1 MLLVDSTGT
10 IIEAN
15 PAALTLL
22 AYTETTIVGLKVEAL
37 IPGESSNQHPSYRDS
52 FFKNPSKRAMNYG
65 RNLFALSANGNK
77 LAVDIGLSPIKINDT
92 LYVLASL
99 YPSDKRQIT
108 ENALLAS
115 EERFRLARQAAG
127 LGVYD
132 YDLTN
137 GIVHWDE
144 RIQELWGGK
153 PEELTT
159 YQHYKSA
166 LHPEDKALVEATFK
180 HASDPTGNGAY
191 KVEFRIINHDNGI
204 ERWVS
209 TSGQIHFKDNQV
221 ARLLGVVQDIT
232 EHKLFEKKLFIESTE
247 RESIYKQQ
255 IAAHTA
261 SAIAHELNQPLAAIS
276 AYSEVALH
284 ALRNEQANPGQLQRA
299 LEGCVTQAQRAGT
312 SLHELLA
319 FLQEGELITELF
331 NLNEAVLEAINMTK
345 NDGYKEFHPILNLEK
360 NMRLVK
366 ANRVQ
371 IQKVLVNL
379 LRNAVEAMRGSVAST
394 SEITVT
400 VRTNQEVS
408 MGHVTVQ
415 DSGPGIN
422 QEILRRIFQPFF
434 TTKPT
439 GIGMGLAISR
449 ALIEANGGQ
458 LWLEPNTKHG
468 ATFHFTLPFHS

>member
-319 FLQEGELITELF
+319 FLQEGELVTELF

-345 NDGYKEFHPILNLEK
+345 SDGYKEFHPILNLEK
-360 NMRLVK
+360 K
-366 ANRVQ
+366 
-371 IQKVLVNL
+371 
-379 LRNAVEAMRGSVAST
+379 NAFS
-394 SEITVT
+394 
-400 VRTNQEVS
+400 
-408 MGHVTVQ
+408 
-415 DSGPGIN
+415 
-422 QEILRRIFQPFF
+422 
-434 TTKPT
+434 
-439 GIGMGLAISR
+439 
-449 ALIEANGGQ
+449 
-458 LWLEPNTKHG
+458 
-468 ATFHFTLPFHS
+468 